1 MDFRGSGLE
10 GEKCLEVD
18 LLDERKTARSQKGC
32 NLDGALDLLLLITP
46 TINSC
51 RQSSSLC

>member
-1 MDFRGSGLE
+1 VDFRGSGLE